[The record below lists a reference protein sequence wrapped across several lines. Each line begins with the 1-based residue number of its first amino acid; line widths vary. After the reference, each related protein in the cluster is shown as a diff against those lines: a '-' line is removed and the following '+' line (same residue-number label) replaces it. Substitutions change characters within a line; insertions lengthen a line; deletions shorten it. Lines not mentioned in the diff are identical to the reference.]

1 MSDKHIDPN
10 EINRQKKIAQEIKK
24 ENQRLGRQ
32 PKACVITYGCQQNEN
47 DSERLKGMLSEM
59 GYQMCQEK
67 EQADL
72 ILFNTCAVRENAE
85 FKARGNVGALKYLK
99 AKKKDLLI
107 GVCGCMVQQK
117 QEADYIHSKFHH
129 VDMVFGTHS
138 LYRFPEILQK
148 AKQKP
153 VVDVMDCDGFI
164 AEDLPVKRDDANKAW
179 VTIMYGCNNFCTY
192 CIVPYVR
199 GRERSRDPKDVLKEI
214 RMLAEDGYQEVTL
227 LGQNVNSYGKDLEDG
242 ISFAQLLREVNEIEG
257 IKRIRFATSHPKDIS
272 RELICAMAECDKVCK
287 QLHLPFQ
294 AGSNRILKLM
304 NRSYTREQYLETIRL
319 IREKMPD
326 IALSSDVIVGFP
338 GETDEDFEQTIKL
351 VEEVKFD
358 ALFTFI
364 YSKRAGTKAAAME
377 QTQSDEE
384 IQRNFERL
392 LEVQNKISRKINE
405 TYQDRILSVFVDG
418 ISKTD
423 PQMLQGRTE
432 SNKVVN
438 FKGGEKLIGTFVPI
452 RITQVRTWSLNG
464 ELA

>member
-1 MSDKHIDPN
+1 
-10 EINRQKKIAQEIKK
+10 
-24 ENQRLGRQ
+24 
-32 PKACVITYGCQQNEN
+32 
-47 DSERLKGMLSEM
+47 
-59 GYQMCQEK
+59 
-67 EQADL
+67 
-72 ILFNTCAVRENAE
+72 
-85 FKARGNVGALKYLK
+85 
-99 AKKKDLLI
+99 
-107 GVCGCMVQQK
+107 
-117 QEADYIHSKFHH
+117 
-129 VDMVFGTHS
+129 
-138 LYRFPEILQK
+138 
-148 AKQKP
+148 
-153 VVDVMDCDGFI
+153 
-164 AEDLPVKRDDANKAW
+164 
-179 VTIMYGCNNFCTY
+179 
-192 CIVPYVR
+192 
-199 GRERSRDPKDVLKEI
+199 
-214 RMLAEDGYQEVTL
+214 
-227 LGQNVNSYGKDLEDG
+227 
-242 ISFAQLLREVNEIEG
+242 
-257 IKRIRFATSHPKDIS
+257 
-272 RELICAMAECDKVCK
+272 MAECDKVCK

-351 VEEVKFD
+351 VEEVEFD

-438 FKGGEKLIGTFVPI
+438 FKGGEELIGTFVPI